1 MSGFDDDF
9 GEMVGG
15 KNEGGAAPAVDD
27 VIEDPAAEFLAR
39 EQEQLGDLE
48 TEIGPLSGKIDNA
61 SKKKLLDI
69 CSKKKKRINAINIFG
84 FTL

>member
-48 TEIGPLSGKIDNA
+48 TEIGPLSGKYKYGHD
-61 SKKKLLDI
+61 SKYILM
-69 CSKKKKRINAINIFG
+69 C
-84 FTL
+84 